1 LTGRFALAAA
11 RDGTNPG
18 SLPWL
23 ELKPSVPKLAARSR
37 RLVIGL
43 AEYVD
48 LPEWRVLRLR
58 AKVDTGAR
66 TSALHVENLRELPG
80 GRVRFD
86 VRLHRDRPERRITIE
101 APISRRGRVRSSS
114 GWSEVRVFVATTL
127 RIGNVALRAEFGL
140 VDRARMIYRLL
151 LGRTALGAR
160 FLVDP
165 SQRYLLME
173 PSGARAAMPGSGL
186 QRAGR
191 GAP

>member
-1 LTGRFALAAA
+1 
-11 RDGTNPG
+11 
-18 SLPWL
+18 
-23 ELKPSVPKLAARSR
+23 LAARPE

-66 TSALHVENLRELPG
+66 SSALHVENLRELPN

-86 VRLHRDRPERRITIE
+86 VRLHRYRPERKVTIE
-101 APISRRGRVRSSS
+101 AAISRRARVRSSS
-114 GWSEVRVFVATTL
+114 GASEVRIFVTTRVRVGHVVL
-127 RIGNVALRAEFGL
+127 DAELGL
-140 VDRARMIYRLL
+140 VDRTRMIYRML

-165 SQRYLLME
+165 SRRYLLLE
-173 PSGARAAMPGSGL
+173 PSPVQALSRSSGL
-186 QRAGR
+186 QRPAR
-191 GAP
+191 RSAP

>member
-1 LTGRFALAAA
+1 
-11 RDGTNPG
+11 
-18 SLPWL
+18 
-23 ELKPSVPKLAARSR
+23 
-37 RLVIGL
+37 LVIGL

-86 VRLHRDRPERRITIE
+86 VRLHRDRPERRTTIE

-140 VDRARMIYRLL
+140 VDRTRMIYRLL

-165 SQRYLLME
+165 SQRYLLVQ
-173 PSGARAAMPGSGL
+173 PPAARAVMPAAGL

-191 GAP
+191 GAS